1 MFYNTIYN
9 IIYKMAKVVKA
20 VGNEVNKGLNR
31 LTYTNPITW
40 GVIPGVITGIL
51 ILTIIA
57 VLQVPLTGESEMRV
71 CQTTDGVKDCE
82 NKMVSNRWN
91 ILWYIFAPLI
101 GGAIVGGLIF
111 KLGFMIHNPKSGAAI
126 VGVGMMRQAITG
138 K

>member
-1 MFYNTIYN
+1 
-9 IIYKMAKVVKA
+9 MAKVVKA

-71 CQTTDGVKDCE
+71 CKKTDGVKDCE

-101 GGAIVGGLIF
+101 GGAIIGGLIF

>member
-1 MFYNTIYN
+1 
-9 IIYKMAKVVKA
+9 MAKVVKA

-40 GVIPGVITGIL
+40 GVIPGAITGIL

-57 VLQVPLTGESEMRV
+57 VLQVPLTGESEVRV
-71 CQTTDGVKDCE
+71 CKKSGDGVKDCE

-91 ILWYIFAPLI
+91 ILWYILAPLI

-111 KLGFMIHNPKSGAAI
+111 RLGFIIHNPKTGAAI
-126 VGVGMMRQAITG
+126 VGADMMRQAITG

>member
-1 MFYNTIYN
+1 
-9 IIYKMAKVVKA
+9 MAKVVKA
-20 VGNEVNKGLNR
+20 VGSEVNKGLNR

-40 GVIPGVITGIL
+40 GVIPGAITCIL

-57 VLQVPLTGESEMRV
+57 VLQVPVTGESEMRV
-71 CQTTDGVKDCE
+71 CKKSVDGVKDCE

-91 ILWYIFAPLI
+91 ILWYILAPVI

-111 KLGFMIHNPKSGAAI
+111 KLGFMIHNPKTGAAI
-126 VGVGMMRQAITG
+126 VGANMMRNAITG

>member
-1 MFYNTIYN
+1 
-9 IIYKMAKVVKA
+9 MAKVVKA

-91 ILWYIFAPLI
+91 ILWYILTPLI

-126 VGVGMMRQAITG
+126 VGAGMMRQAITG